1 MLGIYQLFVFV
12 NFVLLLVALFQL
24 INLKL
29 QGADKLLWAII
40 VIIVPIVGSILF
52 FIWKWRRS
60 RVRDGDQSEAYDLY
74 FYFCFNSCFT
84 IFKSG

>member
-60 RVRDGDQSEAYDLY
+60 RVRNGDQSEADDL
-74 FYFCFNSCFT
+74 
-84 IFKSG
+84 